1 MKNKLSYFVALLCVV
16 SSCTTDIDFSNLSTE
31 VGYNTALVIPIG
43 TVHATVDQILGL
55 VGGDIIRT
63 DTTDTLKTCYLW
75 WNDSIIINT
84 TNINIADFTE
94 GKELISTFDLG
105 QKAEDEG
112 FPVPGMM
119 PAGSYSFPLNFPYD
133 FDYDD
138 YDVNGVQTQRVDS
151 VEISSARLYLKVNAT
166 DVPLAA
172 YPVTMKVE
180 FPDIK
185 ELSTLDF
192 TINHDGQEINEQL
205 GIFKIRFRPDS
216 TLTPLKVTYTFTSDG
231 SLPIASTSKIT
242 THTQFKIIDCTKA
255 WGYFNKKNVI
265 TQDDVTQNIPTS
277 FFEST
282 IFRDNKLLFSNP
294 LIDFR
299 IMNDVGIPMDFEVE
313 YIKAID
319 KNGVERIADF
329 NGSPNCVIR
338 LEKPQTEGG
347 FSENWEN
354 FDKTYGRTDRLFE
367 ITPAKFQYKFKVSVS
382 NFKNNWEKRHY
393 IYFPPA
399 INMYVTA
406 KLPFHFNATSY
417 YAYND
422 TLAADLETLIGK
434 PIESGELKVD
444 NLNINFKSTN
454 NLPVKAVASAIF
466 LDSLNIE
473 IYRQDGID
481 IASAM
486 VDKNT
491 GLATAPVKS
500 EFSLKFTQANIAS
513 ISKTKKIVLAVRVDG
528 QDVDSPFNFQLDDEL
543 TTTVSLFLKGGI
555 QADIDSVGNM
565 FK

>member
-1 MKNKLSYFVALLCVV
+1 MKNKLIYFVVLLYAL
-16 SSCTTDIDFSNLSTE
+16 SSCTTDIDLGKVSTE
-31 VGYNTALVIPIG
+31 VGYNTSLIIPIG

-63 DTTDTLKTCYLW
+63 DTELKTCYLW
-75 WNDSIIINT
+75 WNDSIIIET
-84 TNINIADFTE
+84 ANIQIADFTE
-94 GKELISTFDLG
+94 GKEVTSTFDLA
-105 QKAEDEG
+105 AEAASKG
-112 FPVPGMM
+112 LPVPGFL
-119 PAGSYSFPLNFPYD
+119 PAGTYSFPETFQYD
-133 FDYDD
+133 FDYAD
-138 YDVNGVQTQRVDS
+138 YEGTEQVQRIDS
-151 VEISSARLYLKVNAT
+151 AMVESASLYLKVDAV

-180 FPDIK
+180 FPDIP
-185 ELSTLDF
+185 ELQSETFVID
-192 TINHDGQEINEQL
+192 HDGQEINHPL
-205 GIFKIRFRPDS
+205 GHFKLRFA
-216 TLTPLKVTYTFTSDG
+216 TELALTPLKVTYSFISDG
-231 SLPIASTSKIT
+231 GLRVENTSKIT
-242 THTQFKIIDCTKA
+242 TKTQFKIIDCTKA

-313 YIKAID
+313 HIKAID

-329 NGSPNCVIR
+329 NGVPNCVIR
-338 LEKPQTEGG
+338 LEKPAVEGE
-347 FSENWEN
+347 FSENWAHFN
-354 FDKTYGRTDRLFE
+354 KTYGRTDRLFE

-399 INMYVTA
+399 IKMYVTA

>member
-1 MKNKLSYFVALLCVV
+1 MKNKLSYLVALLCVA
-16 SSCTTDIDFSNLSTE
+16 SSCTTDIDFGNLSSE
-31 VGYNTALVIPIG
+31 VDYNTALVIPIG

-119 PAGSYSFPLNFPYD
+119 PAGSYSFPMNFPYD

-242 THTQFKIIDCTKA
+242 THTQFQIIDCTKA
-255 WGYFNKKNVI
+255 WGFFNKQNVI
-265 TQDDVTQNIPTS
+265 THDDIVQDIPTD

-282 IFRDNKLLFSNP
+282 LFKDNKLLFTNP

-299 IMNDVGIPMDFEVE
+299 IINNVGIPMDFEVE
-313 YIKAID
+313 HIKAVD
-319 KNGVERIADF
+319 KNGVERVADF
-329 NGSPNCVIR
+329 DGQPNCVVR
-338 LEKPQTEGG
+338 LEKPAIDGG
-347 FSENWEN
+347 FSENWAHFN
-354 FDKTYGRTDRLFE
+354 NVYGRTDRLFE
-367 ITPAKFQYKFKVSVS
+367 ITPAKFKYKFNVSVS
-382 NFKNNWEKRHY
+382 NFKNAWEKLHY
-393 IYFPPA
+393 IYFPTA
-399 INMYVTA
+399 INMYITA
-406 KLPFHFNATSY
+406 KLPFKFNPMSY
-417 YAYND
+417 YAFND
-422 TLAADLETLIGK
+422 TLAANIEALTGVPAK
-434 PIESGELKVD
+434 PEEFTIN
-444 NLNINFKSTN
+444 NLNVNFKSTN
-454 NLPVKAVASAIF
+454 KLPVKVVASAIF
-466 LDSLNIE
+466 LDSLDQE
-473 IYRQDGID
+473 IYRQEGIQ
-481 IASAM
+481 IASAV
-486 VDKNT
+486 VDRAT
-491 GLATAPVKS
+491 GLASSAVQS
-500 EFSLKFTQANIAS
+500 EFSIKFTEAS
-513 ISKTKKIVLAVRVDG
+513 IISIWKTKKIILSVRADG
-528 QDVDSPFNFQLDDEL
+528 QDNTSLINVQLDDEL
-543 TTTVSLFLKGGI
+543 TTTVSLFFKGGI
-555 QADIDSVGNM
+555 KTDLDTIGNI

>member
-1 MKNKLSYFVALLCVV
+1 MKNKLSYLVALLCVV

-31 VGYNTALVIPIG
+31 VGYNTALVIPVG
-43 TVHATVDQILGL
+43 TVHATIDKVLTL
-55 VGGDIIRT
+55 VGDDVIKK
-63 DTTDTLKTCYLW
+63 DAELNTCYLW

-138 YDVNGVQTQRVDS
+138 YDVNNVQTQRVDS
-151 VEISSARLYLKVNAT
+151 VIISSARLYLKVNAT

-180 FPDIK
+180 FPAIP
-185 ELSTLDF
+185 ELSTLNFIID
-192 TINHDGQEINEQL
+192 HDGQEINEQL
-205 GIFKIRFRPDS
+205 GNFIIRFRPDS

-242 THTQFKIIDCTKA
+242 THTQFQIIDCTKA
-255 WGYFNKKNVI
+255 WGFFNKKNVI
-265 TQDDVTQNIPTS
+265 THDDVVQNIPTD
-277 FFEST
+277 FFESSL
-282 IFRDNKLLFSNP
+282 FKDNSLLFTNP

-313 YIKAID
+313 HIKAVD
-319 KNGVERIADF
+319 KDGQERLADF

-347 FSENWEN
+347 FSENWAHFN
-354 FDKTYGRTDRLFE
+354 KTYGRTDRLFE
-367 ITPAKFQYKFKVSVS
+367 ITPAKFEYKFNVSVS
-382 NFKNNWEKRHY
+382 NFKNVWEQQHY
-393 IYFPPA
+393 IYFPPT

-406 KLPFHFNATSY
+406 KLPFQFNPTTY

-422 TLAADLETLIGK
+422 TLAADIETLTGVSAK
-434 PIESGELKVD
+434 PTELTVN
-444 NLNINFKSTN
+444 NLNVHFKSTN
-454 NLPVKAVASAIF
+454 KLPVKAVATAIF
-466 LDSLNIE
+466 LDASDQE
-473 IYRQDGID
+473 IYRQEGID
-481 IASAM
+481 IASG
-486 VDKNT
+486 VVNSEGIVT
-491 GLATAPVKS
+491 TAVKS
-500 EFSLKFTQANIAS
+500 NFSIKFVESS
-513 ISKTKKIVLAVRVDG
+513 IISIWKTKKIVLSVRVDG
-528 QDVDSPFNFQLDDEL
+528 QDINSLMNFQLNDEL
-543 TTTVSLFLKGGI
+543 TTSVSLYIKGGI
-555 QADIDSVGNM
+555 KTDLDTVGNI

>member
-31 VGYNTALVIPIG
+31 VGYNTALVIPVG
-43 TVHATVDQILGL
+43 TVHATIDKVLTLI
-55 VGGDIIRT
+55 GDDVIKK
-63 DTTDTLKTCYLW
+63 DAELNTCYLW

-112 FPVPGMM
+112 LPVPGMM

-138 YDVNGVQTQRVDS
+138 YDVNNVQTQRVDS
-151 VEISSARLYLKVNAT
+151 VIISSARLYLKVNAT

-180 FPDIK
+180 FPAIP
-185 ELSTLDF
+185 ELSTLNFIID
-192 TINHDGQEINEQL
+192 HDGQEINEQL

-242 THTQFKIIDCTKA
+242 THTQFQIIDCTKA
-255 WGYFNKKNVI
+255 WGFFNKKNVI
-265 TQDDVTQNIPTS
+265 THDDVVQDIPTD
-277 FFEST
+277 FFESSL
-282 IFRDNKLLFSNP
+282 FKDNSLLFTNP

-313 YIKAID
+313 HIKAVD
-319 KNGVERIADF
+319 KNGQERLADF

-347 FSENWEN
+347 FSENWAHFN
-354 FDKTYGRTDRLFE
+354 KTYGRTDRLFE
-367 ITPAKFQYKFKVSVS
+367 ITPAKFEYKFNVSVS
-382 NFKNNWEKRHY
+382 NFKNVWEQQHY
-393 IYFPPA
+393 IYFPPT

-406 KLPFHFNATSY
+406 KLPFQFNPTSY

-422 TLAADLETLIGK
+422 TLAADIETLTGVSAK
-434 PIESGELKVD
+434 PTELTVN
-444 NLNINFKSTN
+444 NLNVHFKSTN
-454 NLPVKAVASAIF
+454 KLPVKAVATAIF
-466 LDSLNIE
+466 LDSLDQE
-473 IYRQDGID
+473 IYRQEGID
-481 IASAM
+481 IASG
-486 VDKNT
+486 VVNSEGIVT
-491 GLATAPVKS
+491 TAVKS
-500 EFSLKFTQANIAS
+500 NFSIKFVESS
-513 ISKTKKIVLAVRVDG
+513 IISIWKTKKIVLSVRVDG
-528 QDVDSPFNFQLDDEL
+528 QDINSLMNFQLNDEL
-543 TTTVSLFLKGGI
+543 TTSVSLYIKGGI
-555 QADIDSVGNM
+555 KTDLDTVGNI